1 MNENELTHAIAREHV
16 NLASGLLSMMVPQS
30 AGTGVG
36 LKGLDGRYQ
45 IVNPILETL
54 AGLSVGAMTGKTD
67 LELFAPDIAARLGEP
82 RQLHEKV
89 CGVHCVRYGLSCG
102 NHPSFTLRM
111 GGARHFSAGIGLFKG
126 VLSV

>member
-30 AGTGVG
+30 AGAGVG

-54 AGLSVGAMTGKTD
+54 AGLPVGAMTGKTD
-67 LELFAPDIAARLGEP
+67 PELFAPD
-82 RQLHEKV
+82 
-89 CGVHCVRYGLSCG
+89 
-102 NHPSFTLRM
+102 
-111 GGARHFSAGIGLFKG
+111 
-126 VLSV
+126 